1 MTALVF
7 DIVIAALLLLAAWRG
22 YRKGFV
28 LTLCGFLAIFV
39 AFIGATMVS
48 NSLSGPVSR
57 IIQPVVENNIQQIF
71 LQHLP
76 LETEVTDSTDSSID
90 SSGANGTNETNE
102 TGTDTSSNAVEVSL
116 QEALNL
122 LKDSSL
128 YKGFADAFQQA
139 VNNGMVSATVNAA
152 HTIADYVSKQIAQS
166 VLFLV
171 SFVLILVLWFFLS
184 HALDLAFRLPVL
196 STLNHWSGAALGL
209 LKGGLL
215 LFIACWLLKD
225 SFLPQ
230 STIQN
235 TYLLKFFCT
244 VSPLTVLF

>member
-1 MTALVF
+1 MTALAF
-7 DIVIAALLLLAAWRG
+7 DLVVAALLLLAAWRG
-22 YRKGFV
+22 YRTGFI

-48 NSLSGPVSR
+48 NSLSTPVSR
-57 IIQPVVENNIQQIF
+57 IIQPVVEHNIQQVF
-71 LQHLP
+71 LQNLP
-76 LETEVTDSTDSSID
+76 NGTEVPDASGSSGTSESSSEIGTDSSQ
-90 SSGANGTNETNE
+90 ST
-102 TGTDTSSNAVEVSL
+102 VEVSL

-128 YKGFADAFQQA
+128 YKGFADAFQKV
-139 VNNGMVSATVNAA
+139 VNDGMVSATVNAA
-152 HTIADYVSKQIAQS
+152 RSISDYVSKQIAQL
-166 VLFLV
+166 VLFFV

-209 LKGGLL
+209 LKGALL
-215 LFIACWLLKD
+215 LFIACWLLKG
-225 SFLPQ
+225 SFLPE
-230 STIQN
+230 SAIQN

-244 VSPLTVLF
+244 VSPLTLLF

>member
-1 MTALVF
+1 MTALAF
-7 DIVIAALLLLAAWRG
+7 DIVAAALLLLAVWRG
-22 YRKGFV
+22 YRTGFI

-48 NSLSGPVSR
+48 NALSAPVSR
-57 IIQPVVENNIQQIF
+57 MIQPVVEHNIQQIF

-76 LETEVTDSTDSSID
+76 QGTELPDTSEND
-90 SSGANGTNETNE
+90 ETNP
-102 TGTDTSSNAVEVSL
+102 DTSSDPEASSDTVEISL
-116 QEALNL
+116 PEALSL

-128 YKGFADAFQQA
+128 YRGFAAAFQKA
-139 VNNGMVSATVNAA
+139 VNDGMISATVNAA
-152 HTIADYVSKQIAQS
+152 RAIADYVSRQVAQLA
-166 VLFLV
+166 LFLV

-209 LKGGLL
+209 IKGSLL
-215 LFIACWLLKD
+215 LFIACWLLKG

-230 STIQN
+230 SIIQN
-235 TYLLKFFCT
+235 TYLLRFFCT
-244 VSPLTVLF
+244 VSPLTLLF